1 DASWNFDSGNL
12 RSNLQ
17 LLSTDE
23 EPVVADP
30 TLGNFPGAPTS
41 ATTLDENSDEVIP
54 QRRST
59 RERKPNPRYPN
70 NVTSCQFAL
79 LISNP
84 KYAEDLSEKFHM
96 MNCEAAATPMNN
108 NDKLQGAD
116 GTEKMNLSPTKQHLG
131 ATKRILC
138 YVSGTENFGIWYS
151 KVSNFVVV
159 IGGCCELLA
168 AKSKP

>member
-1 DASWNFDSGNL
+1 M
-12 RSNLQ
+12 
-17 LLSTDE
+17 LSTDE

-79 LISNP
+79 LVSDP
-84 KYAEDLSEKFHM
+84 FCFE
-96 MNCEAAATPMNN
+96 EAVE
-108 NDKLQGAD
+108 Q
-116 GTEKMNLSPTKQHLG
+116 S
-131 ATKRILC
+131 
-138 YVSGTENFGIWYS
+138 
-151 KVSNFVVV
+151 
-159 IGGCCELLA
+159 
-168 AKSKP
+168 